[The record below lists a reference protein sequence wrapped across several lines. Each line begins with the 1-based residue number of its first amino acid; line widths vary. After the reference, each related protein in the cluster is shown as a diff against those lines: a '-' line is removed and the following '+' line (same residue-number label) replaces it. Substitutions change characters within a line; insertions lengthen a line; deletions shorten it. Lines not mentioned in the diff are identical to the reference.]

1 MNGIFDTAVNA
12 FRVESIRKRL
22 LYTFMILGIF
32 MLGGLVPVPGMDG
45 EKFTALV
52 RRLRETLEA
61 DSDTLVFEIKERGD
75 TQAENFVREWVER
88 YT

>member
-32 MLGGLVPVPGMDG
+32 MLG
-45 EKFTALV
+45 ALYLYPELMARNSHV
-52 RRLRETLEA
+52 SFSSGDSLEA
-61 DSDTLVFEIKERGD
+61 SWTSSQVVDYYMLPSCL
-75 TQAENFVREWVER
+75 
-88 YT
+88 